1 MSIQEDFN
9 EIIKYAHFW
18 NWSPDWQ
25 VVKEIYHLKPES
37 YSVLT
42 PFAYT
47 YLEEMIRS
55 STTEYGLPPFDRNGQ
70 RNIFKT
76 GIYLI
81 NLAINENKSNQEYV
95 NLLEKAKNYFTYT
108 KNKANENGRNKV
120 MHGHIHPR
128 FWYQE
133 DFEELIHF
141 IALLSKHS
149 KF

>member
-55 STTEYGLPPFDRNGQ
+55 TTTEYGLPPFDRNGQ
-70 RNIFKT
+70 RNRFKT

-95 NLLEKAKNYFTYT
+95 KLLEKAKKYFTYT
-108 KNKANENGRNKV
+108 NKKIDENGRNNV

-128 FWYQE
+128 FWYKE

-149 KF
+149 QF

>member
-25 VVKEIYHLKPES
+25 VVKEIYYLKPES

-55 STTEYGLPPFDRNGQ
+55 TTTEYGLPPFDRNGQ
-70 RNIFKT
+70 PNRFKL
-76 GIYLI
+76 GKKLI

-108 KNKANENGRNKV
+108 SNKASENGRNNV

-128 FWYQE
+128 FWYQD